1 MDFATGFAT
10 GWAMGKKMFEGGG
23 GRVKS
28 DEWTFPSHW
37 LEIPDPEPNQ
47 VIMYV
52 EAEAGDVAPII
63 GLYGQNYD
71 GGTINYGDDGYTYDY
86 PAGYGYNVYHVYQ
99 TAGQYIITITA
110 AGNEVYLNANGANAA
125 FMVGHIIDS
134 YSGGYNSTDGSCKCI
149 RAIKVGRDIQLDT
162 GTVPIAG
169 SRYGA
174 NLVYLEFMGTVK
186 NAEPK
191 FQSFRALKKVKI
203 GVSPESF
210 GEAAF
215 QDCFALEKIEGLQNL
230 KIISS
235 AMFYACYALRSVD
248 LPSAESENGAAFKTN
263 CYSLK
268 SINAPKLTAIVADE
282 FSSCYSL
289 QSLVLAD
296 GCNLNGNKF
305 SNCPQLYPK
314 PQ

>member
-1 MDFATGFAT
+1 MSFGAGVAVGF
-10 GWAMGKKMFEGGG
+10 AMGKKMFEGGG
-23 GRVKS
+23 GGS

-71 GGTINYGDDGYTYDY
+71 GGTINYGDDGYTYQY
-86 PAGYGYNVYHVYQ
+86 PSGYSYDVYHVYQ

-110 AGNEVYLNANGANAA
+110 AGNEVNLNANYTNTA
-125 FMVGHIIDS
+125 FMAGHIIEGYKGD
-134 YSGGYNSTDGSCKCI
+134 YTANGGHCRCI
-149 RAIKVGRDIQLDT
+149 RAIKVGCDVQLDT
-162 GTVPIAG
+162 GTNPIA
-169 SRYGA
+169 SYYYGQY
-174 NLVYLEFMGTVK
+174 LVYLEFMGAVK
-186 NAEPK
+186 NSEPK
-191 FQSFRALKKVKI
+191 FWSLRTLKKIKI
-203 GVSPESF
+203 GIPPESF

-215 QDCFALEKIEGLQNL
+215 QSCYALEKVDGLQNL
-230 KIISS
+230 KIITPR
-235 AMFYACYALRSVD
+235 MFHGCYALRSVD
-248 LPSAESENGAAFKTN
+248 MPSAESEGGAAFNTN

-268 SINAPKLTAIVADE
+268 SVNAPKLAAIEADE
-282 FSSCYSL
+282 FSDCYSL

-305 SNCPQLYPK
+305 GNCPQLYPK

>member
-1 MDFATGFAT
+1 MSFDAGFLL
-10 GWAMGKKMFEGGG
+10 GLSMGGG
-23 GRVKS
+23 GGGS

-37 LEIPDPEPNQ
+37 LDIPDPKPNQ
-47 VIMYV
+47 VVMYV

-63 GLYGQNYD
+63 GLYGQNFD

-99 TAGQYIITITA
+99 NAGQYLITITA

-125 FMVGHIIDS
+125 FMVGHIIER

-149 RAIKVGRDIQLDT
+149 RAIKVGRDIQLDI
-162 GTVPIAG
+162 GTVPI
-169 SRYGA
+169 SNQRYGN
-174 NLVYLEFMGTVK
+174 NLVYLEFMGEIK
-186 NAEPK
+186 NNKPV
-191 FQSFRALKKVKI
+191 FQSFRALKKIKI

-210 GEAAF
+210 GEATF
-215 QDCFALEKIEGLQNL
+215 LNCVALEKVDGLQNL
-230 KIISS
+230 KII
-235 AMFYACYALRSVD
+235 AKRMFEGCYSLKSVD
-248 LPSAESENGAAFKTN
+248 MPSAESEDGAAFKTN
-263 CYSLK
+263 CYSLR
-268 SINAPKLTAIVADE
+268 SVNVSKLVAIDAEE

-289 QSLVLAD
+289 QSLTLAD

-305 SNCPQLYPK
+305 GNCPQLYPK